1 MSAEKRVK
9 ELGLDLPQLWPA
21 GGNYVPGVRTGN
33 LLYMSGCG
41 PRRKD
46 GSYITGKL
54 GETATLE
61 QGYEAARQTGL
72 NMLVNIRHVL
82 GSLDK
87 VVRVV
92 KVLGMVNAS
101 PQFSEPPKV
110 INGFSDLF
118 VEVFGENGRG
128 ARSAVGMATLP
139 NQMAVEVEMILEVAD

>member
-1 MSAEKRVK
+1 MTAEKRVK

-54 GETATLE
+54 GETVTLE

>member
-9 ELGLDLPQLWPA
+9 ELGLDLPPLWPP

-61 QGYEAARQTGL
+61 QGYEAARLTGL

-101 PQFSEPPKV
+101 PRFSEPPKV

>member
-101 PQFSEPPKV
+101 PQFSEPPQV

-118 VEVFGENGRG
+118 FEVFGENGRG